1 MNAIT
6 PIINTFLDFNNIKT
20 TSWATA
26 KKATQRWDVPAD
38 APADLL
44 DQRGRGLT
52 TEEGYRISSI
62 VLPRDF
68 SWGYQSPAAAFA
80 WILLPWSIFFF
91 FVFSAIPY
99 FGPVLAFVLVAATFF
114 VLYRTQA
121 IGGLASSF
129 NLRRAQLGT
138 AIIVAL
144 LAVGFIYL
152 RNRGLLGSLPGSQ
165 ITSWGFL
172 PPMWAWLLIFYTSAV
187 PSLMARAE
195 QRRRITNLQLQ
206 AAADQPS
213 EVFPFIK
220 DAAAARAAQATKA
233 REDQTPFF
241 QIGTATGVCSDLLD
255 LYAPDKGLSFGLSQA
270 DLSTHMLVIG
280 RTGTGKT
287 SGILRPLAKQW
298 LSATD
303 GGLLIMDGKGELPA
317 EFQQEGYTLIAPGRA
332 KLALISGLLS
342 EDVVDVISNLATGK
356 EDQFWKTSGETL
368 LRNAAVLLE
377 FSPLRDENPQ
387 DFGWSIFNISRA
399 INNLDYRSSLIEGYE
414 GEMTSD
420 NQAERAFVSAAITY
434 FVSVFSTMPE
444 NTRGGIVQ
452 TVNSWMA
459 PLLGHREL
467 AEWAS
472 CVESDIDPAAV
483 LQGAKMGIL
492 CPAYKYGSA
501 GPAIT
506 ALVKARIY
514 RAIRQRGSSWSANA
528 NQRQVLLLIDEAQEV
543 LGRADTDMLPV
554 ARSLGL
560 VVVAGTQSV
569 EAVECRL
576 GTAAATRAFLANF
589 RSFASFMA
597 SPASMEWV
605 SEQLGE
611 TFRADFSDITG
622 FALTHTAAA
631 LNSVGYYAADQK
643 QKEMSILDHQGNME
657 NDAMTLRR
665 EKDGDLLGIRYK
677 IRMGAL
683 LAPAEIQHFLS
694 EPFAAVCQVNRAGVA
709 RRDVIRTSPVFT

>member
-1 MNAIT
+1 MNAIIS
-6 PIINTFLDFNNIKT
+6 IINIFLDFNNIKT
-20 TSWATA
+20 TSWTIA
-26 KKATQRWDVPAD
+26 KKAMQRWDVPAD
-38 APADLL
+38 APPDLL

-80 WILLPWSIFFF
+80 WMLLPWSIFFF

-99 FGPVLAFVLVAATFF
+99 FGPILAFVLVAATYFI
-114 VLYRTQA
+114 LYRAQA

-129 NLRRAQLGT
+129 NLRRAQFGS
-138 AIIVAL
+138 AIIIAL
-144 LAVGFIYL
+144 LAAGFIYL
-152 RNRGLLGSLPGSQ
+152 RNRGLLGSFPVSQ

-187 PSLMARAE
+187 PFLWARAE
-195 QRRRITNLQLQ
+195 QRQRITNLQLQ

-220 DAAAARAAQATKA
+220 DAAAARTAQATKA
-233 REDQTPFF
+233 QKDQTPFF
-241 QIGTATGVCSDLLD
+241 QLGTASGVCSDLLD
-255 LYAPDKGLSFGLSQA
+255 LYAPDKDLPFGLTQE

-317 EFQQEGYTLIAPGRA
+317 EFQQEDYTLIAPGRA

-414 GEMTSD
+414 AGLTSHD
-420 NQAERAFVSAAITY
+420 VEVAFVSAAITY
-434 FVSVFSTMPE
+434 FLSVFPTMPE

-467 AEWAS
+467 AEWAR
-472 CVESDIDPAAV
+472 CTESDVDPADV
-483 LQGAKMGIL
+483 LKGAKMGIL
-492 CPAYKYGSA
+492 CPAYLYGAA
-501 GPAIT
+501 GPAIS

-528 NQRQVLLLIDEAQEV
+528 DQRQVLLLIDEAQEV

-611 TFRADFSDITG
+611 TFRADFSDISG

-631 LNSVGYYAADQK
+631 LNSVGYYAADQS
-643 QKEMSILDHQGNME
+643 QKEMSDLDYKGNME
-657 NDAMTLRR
+657 TDAMSLRR

-709 RRDVIRTSPVFT
+709 RRDVVRTKPVFV